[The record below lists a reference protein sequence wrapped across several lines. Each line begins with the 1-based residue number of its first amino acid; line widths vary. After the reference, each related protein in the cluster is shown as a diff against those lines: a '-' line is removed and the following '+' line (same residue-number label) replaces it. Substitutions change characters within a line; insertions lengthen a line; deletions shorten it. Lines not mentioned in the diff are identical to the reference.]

1 MGSTWGVVSRP
12 AQCAHVSLA
21 ILSIVMAR
29 YSALWLVA
37 TIATAG
43 VSGTP
48 ARKSKEI
55 AEYDDYYDSD
65 TPVAVTCPGF
75 PGYCSESY
83 VGDTCTVVCARG
95 RNNVPQ
101 CQEVGTWTDIPR
113 CIEHD
118 PGVEEQVTGVCPG
131 VPGYCSLDW
140 PGALCEFECPI
151 GAAIRSSCTPDGTWE
166 PYPTCD
172 GDPRETQDGCN
183 PCPGPDGGPRNRTIN
198 AGSGSGRGSNNIP
211 RVGGKKQGG
220 GSNRGGGNRNGG
232 GQNRGGGQSS
242 SRNKGHSQTQGGGQ
256 SRSQNRGNTNN
267 GGQSQVRRPSKSQS
281 GGQPSGNQSSS

>member
-1 MGSTWGVVSRP
+1 MGIAALVNQIT
-12 AQCAHVSLA
+12 
-21 ILSIVMAR
+21 ILKIN
-29 YSALWLVA
+29 LFF
-37 TIATAG
+37 

-101 CQEVGTWTDIPR
+101 CQEDGTWTDIPR

-131 VPGYCSLDW
+131 IPGYCSLDW

-151 GAAIRSSCTPDGTWE
+151 GAAIRSSCTPD
-166 PYPTCD
+166 
-172 GDPRETQDGCN
+172 
-183 PCPGPDGGPRNRTIN
+183 
-198 AGSGSGRGSNNIP
+198 
-211 RVGGKKQGG
+211 
-220 GSNRGGGNRNGG
+220 
-232 GQNRGGGQSS
+232 
-242 SRNKGHSQTQGGGQ
+242 
-256 SRSQNRGNTNN
+256 
-267 GGQSQVRRPSKSQS
+267 
-281 GGQPSGNQSSS
+281 